1 MFNSPR
7 KSQEHKVYEALRG
20 RKYFS
25 SEEDAAFRR
34 LRSGY
39 EGEINF
45 SYLIKKYLTQPYER
59 IFDLNLKVN
68 GSEGQFDCILI
79 SSKEV
84 YHFEIKNFAGN
95 YKTEGERW
103 YNCFT
108 DKELRNP
115 LHQLSRGNII
125 LNECLLRNKINLKVK
140 SFIVFINQNFHLYK
154 APADNRIIYPAQINK
169 FLNLLQTTPYIQ
181 TPKAQSIKKILTDSH
196 LFTSAYEQIPVYH
209 YHELKK
215 GVFCNQCKF
224 QVNYANRKKVKCKH
238 CNNIA
243 TFQALLTDNIRDF
256 NVLFPNEPIQV
267 QSMDCWFDST
277 VSRSS
282 IKRTLKNNFNLI
294 KKGRYSHYRVG

>member
-84 YHFEIKNFAGN
+84 YHFEIKTLLAII
-95 YKTEGERW
+95 KQ
-103 YNCFT
+103 
-108 DKELRNP
+108 KE
-115 LHQLSRGNII
+115 
-125 LNECLLRNKINLKVK
+125 
-140 SFIVFINQNFHLYK
+140 
-154 APADNRIIYPAQINK
+154 
-169 FLNLLQTTPYIQ
+169 
-181 TPKAQSIKKILTDSH
+181 
-196 LFTSAYEQIPVYH
+196 
-209 YHELKK
+209 K
-215 GVFCNQCKF
+215 GG
-224 QVNYANRKKVKCKH
+224 
-238 CNNIA
+238 
-243 TFQALLTDNIRDF
+243 T
-256 NVLFPNEPIQV
+256 
-267 QSMDCWFDST
+267 T
-277 VSRSS
+277 VS
-282 IKRTLKNNFNLI
+282 LI
-294 KKGRYSHYRVG
+294 KNYEIHCINCHVEILY